1 MTNSARPRLLSVEGL
16 RKEFRT
22 KHGVVTA
29 VDDVSFVIGAGETVA
44 LVGESGC
51 GKSTVA
57 LMILGLLQPDNGTV
71 LVERVHTGAGVGNDS
86 GHLRRDIGIV
96 FQNPYS
102 SLNPKM
108 KVRALI
114 AEPLKIAF
122 DLKRGEL
129 DARIEKLL
137 KDVGLGREHMNRYPH
152 EFSGGQRQRIAI
164 ARALALEPRLLILD
178 EPTAALD
185 VSVQAQVLTLLRSL
199 QDELGISYLFVTH
212 DLATVDYLA
221 RRVMVMYL
229 GRIVET
235 GMTREVFTDPRH
247 PYTRALLG
255 SVPSI
260 DPANRDLLATL
271 SGEIPSPVN
280 RPPGCAFAPRCQC
293 ADDDCRVAVP
303 ELRPG
308 ASNRHV
314 ACIHPLAV
322 SPKVQSATRTLY

>member
-1 MTNSARPRLLSVEGL
+1 MSNFIAPGLLRVEGL

-29 VDDVSFVIGAGETVA
+29 VDDVSFRIGAGETVA

-57 LMILGLLQPDNGTV
+57 LMMLGLLQPDNGTV
-71 LVERVHTGAGVGNDS
+71 LVERGHINPDGAADKRQP
-86 GHLRRDIGIV
+86 RRDIGIV

-122 DLKRGEL
+122 DLPRAEL
-129 DARIEKLL
+129 DARIEKVL

-260 DPANRDLLATL
+260 DPAQRDLLATL
-271 SGEIPSPVN
+271 SGEIPSPLN
-280 RPPGCAFAPRCQC
+280 RPHGCAFAPRCQR
-293 ADDDCRVAVP
+293 AEDDCRVAVP
-303 ELRPG
+303 ELRAD
-308 ASNRHV
+308 ASSRQV
-314 ACIHPLAV
+314 ACIHPLSTMADM
-322 SPKVQSATRTLY
+322 AT